1 MAWNIVVN
9 SHPKCGTRYGH
20 TCTVIGI
27 QTVPG
32 IKNARDAGQFGCRVK
47 RPGPPDLPREI
58 NDCFG
63 ATVYIAVG
71 SGYAHFPEQI
81 FGRQG
86 EKGLHARV
94 LQSRE
99 AEAARFEGAAEEAGE
114 RRTGSTIT
122 VEKKHHTTRTPS

>member
-1 MAWNIVVN
+1 M
-9 SHPKCGTRYGH
+9 
-20 TCTVIGI
+20 IGI

-32 IKNARDAGQFGCRVK
+32 IKNARDAGHFGCGVE
-47 RPGPPDLPREI
+47 RPSPPDLPGEK
-58 NDCFG
+58 NDCLG
-63 ATVYIAVG
+63 ATVYIAAG

-114 RRTGSTIT
+114 RSADSAIA
-122 VEKKHHTTRTPS
+122 VEENPAATSAASFCISHF